1 MTRQRMRNRLTLRGR
16 LNLTI
21 GVTMLLILL
30 GGSLISL
37 HGAHEAVKDEALST
51 VRLALQ
57 LVEAGLPEQTRETS
71 QISAWMNRLGKLDKI
86 RHLRIRVIGPY
97 SSTVNLSAPSS
108 RTVHQVP
115 RWFRWAVSPDP
126 IQVSHQ
132 LQDKDGLTYTILI
145 EANADDEILEVWSE
159 TRGFLIL
166 LLTLGIAVYL
176 LVNVIVGQ
184 AFRSV
189 DTILDGLEHIEKG
202 VFDKRLPDF
211 PLPEFNRIA
220 GAFNHMASKLER
232 TRKENRELV
241 HKSLQIQEEERRH
254 LARELHDE
262 LGQSLTAI
270 KVMAASL
277 RKGQDEATDNPANQI
292 IRICDQLFQVI
303 RSMMRRLRPSLLD
316 ELGLIASLEDLVGNW
331 KTNHPELT
339 IELRCDEAID
349 EAYPEANIDLFR
361 IIQECLTNVVKHAR
375 AHRVLIDLKLTE
387 DMDGE
392 YLSLTIHDDGT
403 GFDDLGPPTGFGLRS
418 IRERVEGLDGD
429 LSIITQP
436 GQGVS
441 VDIKI
446 PMNSRNE

>member
-1 MTRQRMRNRLTLRGR
+1 MTRQRMRDPLTLRGR

-30 GGSLISL
+30 GGALASL

-51 VRLALQ
+51 VQLALQ

-71 QISAWMNRLGKLDKI
+71 QVSAWMNRLGKLDKI

-97 SSTVNLSAPSS
+97 SSTVNLSVPSS
-108 RTVHQVP
+108 KAINQVP

-132 LQDKDGLTYTILI
+132 LQDKGGLTYTILI

-159 TRGFLIL
+159 TRGFLML
-166 LLTLGIAVYL
+166 LITLGIAVYM

-189 DTILDGLEHIEKG
+189 DTILDGLGHIEKG

-211 PLPEFNRIA
+211 SLPEFNRIA
-220 GAFNHMASKLER
+220 SAFNHMASKLER

-241 HKSLQIQEEERRH
+241 HKSLRIQEEERRH

-270 KVMAASL
+270 KVMAAAL
-277 RKGQDEATDNPANQI
+277 RNGQNETSDHPASQI
-292 IRICDQLFQVI
+292 VLICDHLFLVI

-316 ELGLIASLEDLVGNW
+316 ELGLIASLEDLIGNW
-331 KTNHPELT
+331 KTNHPDLT

-361 IIQECLTNVVKHAR
+361 IIQECLTNVVKHAK
-375 AHRVLIDLKLTE
+375 ANRVLIELKLTE
-387 DMDGE
+387 KTDDE
-392 YLSLTIHDDGT
+392 CLSLIIEDDGS
-403 GFDDLGPPTGFGLRS
+403 GFDGLQPTEGFGLRS
-418 IRERVEGLDGD
+418 IKERVEGLNGN
-429 LSIITQP
+429 LSITAQP

-441 VDIKI
+441 IDISI